1 MLDDEVNDVVV
12 VDDIVDDDD
21 DGIVKKTTIFEMSL
35 KVLEDFNNR
44 IVSHLAGIYT
54 Y

>member
-1 MLDDEVNDVVV
+1 MLDNEVNDVVV
-12 VDDIVDDDD
+12 VDDIVVVY
-21 DGIVKKTTIFEMSL
+21 DGKVNKTTTFEMSL
-35 KVLEDFNNR
+35 KILEDFNNS